1 MSWLAM
7 KSRLESRLILSAEVG
22 QALLQRHEAYVR
34 QLEKGAGRTR
44 CTSNRREAS
53 DPDGEVTKKDVKEDD
68 LESRLEDSAREKA
81 QLEKRL
87 NQALVNNEVT
97 EISNKTI
104 LQELQDARETISRL
118 TAHHARSIG
127 WDTRLSAAMKE
138 REDMQQE
145 RDSETHRA
153 RLAESRFAALKDKTN
168 KLQAEVRRLQDSLEE
183 KRLHRLESSESI
195 IQDARSR
202 IESVRKSQV
211 GVTAMAQEDELT
223 KVLESLVNDSE
234 TLKRDNAELQRLL
247 TESREDLHALQE
259 EVDEQRANPPPSPRP
274 AVNPSHTRHFSSSSL
289 SSIKVKD
296 LPVFGFSRRNPG
308 SDHGMRINIEPPP
321 SPARSVAPSDSKRT
335 SFSQHSP
342 LYASSHVG
350 YEIEEDAE
358 NGNDASELEKT
369 KGHKPLLLLAR
380 SRGVQTDPCP
390 ERLTPL
396 SLSSHLPSPSD
407 PRSESSS
414 YSESVSSHVSILLER
429 IVALLN
435 RMAQADALTLTN
447 RLKRQHLRGADV
459 GHLSRST
466 VSNILSE
473 VNGLRTQFRFLL
485 EDDKVMATFLRK
497 DLRVLFKIFK
507 DTFTELGQMRVTL
520 NDVILDPSTATK
532 ISELA
537 LNPSKVQAE
546 VAERGRENAAHGG
559 PSWMAPISKLF
570 SQPGRGEAIAPPM
583 SRSTSG
589 RASSRP
595 RFAPKLGPAL
605 AASTTTVNVEF
616 SGIGVGRPITST
628 VPPVP
633 VLPQVHTE
641 LPSESSSA
649 LPSSVSAGVMGIFAG
664 APRPAPPQADPWV
677 VVPKGPQR
685 AQSSMNSVNLSASTS
700 TIGRSTGRRNA
711 NRLSRNVD
719 AIIDVEHPQ
728 MESDEEADTLPP
740 LMGRTLHR
748 RGLSD
753 SSIHSTFTSH
763 AEELPSSPNASSRD
777 ANTSIHWPDRNT
789 VFQALSRTVHN
800 FRMTASGTMA
810 TIGSGSSPSIS
821 EVSSPQKP
829 VQATFQTPKKAVVSS
844 LARPISPSMANLIPN
859 INLSSWAASTF
870 DTASPPT
877 LDPFVVGSLREETL
891 IHRSKGADSRGHG
904 HDRDFV

>member
-1 MSWLAM
+1 
-7 KSRLESRLILSAEVG
+7 
-22 QALLQRHEAYVR
+22 
-34 QLEKGAGRTR
+34 
-44 CTSNRREAS
+44 
-53 DPDGEVTKKDVKEDD
+53 VT
-68 LESRLEDSAREKA
+68 
-81 QLEKRL
+81 
-87 NQALVNNEVT
+87 
-97 EISNKTI
+97 
-104 LQELQDARETISRL
+104 
-118 TAHHARSIG
+118 
-127 WDTRLSAAMKE
+127 
-138 REDMQQE
+138 
-145 RDSETHRA
+145 
-153 RLAESRFAALKDKTN
+153 
-168 KLQAEVRRLQDSLEE
+168 
-183 KRLHRLESSESI
+183 
-195 IQDARSR
+195 
-202 IESVRKSQV
+202 
-211 GVTAMAQEDELT
+211 
-223 KVLESLVNDSE
+223 
-234 TLKRDNAELQRLL
+234 
-247 TESREDLHALQE
+247 
-259 EVDEQRANPPPSPRP
+259 
-274 AVNPSHTRHFSSSSL
+274 
-289 SSIKVKD
+289 
-296 LPVFGFSRRNPG
+296 
-308 SDHGMRINIEPPP
+308 
-321 SPARSVAPSDSKRT
+321 PSDTKRT

-342 LYASSHVG
+342 LYASSHVN

-358 NGNDASELEKT
+358 NDNDIPEHEKT

-380 SRGVQTDPCP
+380 SRGVQTDPWQ

-396 SLSSHLPSPSD
+396 SLPSHLPSPSD

-429 IVALLN
+429 VVALLN

-447 RLKRQHLRGADV
+447 RLKRQHLKGADV

-473 VNGLRTQFRFLL
+473 VTGLRTQFRFLL
-485 EDDKVMATFLRK
+485 EDDKVVATFLRK

-537 LNPSKVQAE
+537 LNPSKGEAE

-570 SQPGRGEAIAPPM
+570 SQPRGEAIAPPV

-589 RASSRP
+589 RASSGQ

-616 SGIGVGRPITST
+616 SGTGIGRPITST

-633 VLPQVHTE
+633 ILSQAHTE
-641 LPSESSSA
+641 LLSEPSPA
-649 LPSSVSAGVMGIFAG
+649 PPSSVSPGVMGIFAG

-685 AQSSMNSVNLSASTS
+685 VQSSMKSVNLSASTS
-700 TIGRSTGRRNA
+700 TIGRSTGRRNT

-728 MESDEEADTLPP
+728 MESDEEADTLPS
-740 LMGRTLHR
+740 LVGRTLHR

-763 AEELPSSPNASSRD
+763 ADELPSSPNPSSRD
-777 ANTSIHWPDRNT
+777 ANASIHWPDRNS
-789 VFQALSRTVHN
+789 VFQALSRTVNN

-810 TIGSGSSPSIS
+810 AIGSGSSPSTS

-829 VQATFQTPKKAVVSS
+829 VQPAIQTPKKAVVSS
-844 LARPISPSMANLIPN
+844 LSRPISPSMVNLIPN

-870 DTASPPT
+870 DTATPPT
-877 LDPFVVGSLREETL
+877 SDPFVVGSLREETL
-891 IHRSKGADSRGHG
+891 IHRATGTDSRGHK

>member
-1 MSWLAM
+1 MRIHIV
-7 KSRLESRLILSAEVG
+7 RLLS
-22 QALLQRHEAYVR
+22 R
-34 QLEKGAGRTR
+34 QLVG
-44 CTSNRREAS
+44 S
-53 DPDGEVTKKDVKEDD
+53 
-68 LESRLEDSAREKA
+68 
-81 QLEKRL
+81 
-87 NQALVNNEVT
+87 
-97 EISNKTI
+97 KT
-104 LQELQDARETISRL
+104 
-118 TAHHARSIG
+118 H
-127 WDTRLSAAMKE
+127 W
-138 REDMQQE
+138 
-145 RDSETHRA
+145 
-153 RLAESRFAALKDKTN
+153 
-168 KLQAEVRRLQDSLEE
+168 
-183 KRLHRLESSESI
+183 
-195 IQDARSR
+195 
-202 IESVRKSQV
+202 SQ
-211 GVTAMAQEDELT
+211 
-223 KVLESLVNDSE
+223 
-234 TLKRDNAELQRLL
+234 
-247 TESREDLHALQE
+247 
-259 EVDEQRANPPPSPRP
+259 
-274 AVNPSHTRHFSSSSL
+274 
-289 SSIKVKD
+289 
-296 LPVFGFSRRNPG
+296 
-308 SDHGMRINIEPPP
+308 EPPP
-321 SPARSVAPSDSKRT
+321 SPARSVTPSDSKRT

-342 LYASSHVG
+342 LCASSHVS

-358 NGNDASELEKT
+358 NDNDISEHEKT

-380 SRGVQTDPCP
+380 SRGVQTDPWP

-429 IVALLN
+429 VVALLN
-435 RMAQADALTLTN
+435 RMTQADALTLTN

-473 VNGLRTQFRFLL
+473 VTGLRTQFRFLL
-485 EDDKVMATFLRK
+485 EDDKVVATFLRK

-520 NDVILDPSTATK
+520 NDVILDPSAATK
-532 ISELA
+532 MSELA
-537 LNPSKVQAE
+537 LNPFKGEAE

-559 PSWMAPISKLF
+559 PTWMAPISKLF

-583 SRSTSG
+583 ARSTSG

-616 SGIGVGRPITST
+616 SGTGVGRPITST

-641 LPSESSSA
+641 LLSEPSSA

-664 APRPAPPQADPWV
+664 APRPAPAQADSWV

-685 AQSSMNSVNLSASTS
+685 VQSSMNSVNLSASTS
-700 TIGRSTGRRNA
+700 TIGRSTGRRNT

-728 MESDEEADTLPP
+728 MELDEEADTLPP
-740 LMGRTLHR
+740 LMERTLHR

-763 AEELPSSPNASSRD
+763 ADELPSSSNASSS
-777 ANTSIHWPDRNT
+777 TSIHWPDRNS

-810 TIGSGSSPSIS
+810 TIGSGSSLSTS

-829 VQATFQTPKKAVVSS
+829 VQSAVQTPKKAVVSS
-844 LARPISPSMANLIPN
+844 LSRPISPSMANLIPN

-870 DTASPPT
+870 DAAAPLTS
-877 LDPFVVGSLREETL
+877 DPFVVGSLREETL
-891 IHRSKGADSRGHG
+891 IHRAMGADSRGNN